1 MDVSLVMD
9 QLLENTT
16 LLANMGDAEAN
27 YLLDWTR
34 RVLPCLVGEIA
45 DEQLGWQKVEAL
57 KETLRAANTLIARF
71 RTASQPTLLTLLR
84 NFLRQYALTF
94 EQPDASE
101 HPIVPELAEIMRA
114 QPDNVAA
121 LRALLDFA
129 ENVRPPEAED
139 ERLTPAQA
147 QAIQQVEE
155 SLDLLRGTIRNLA
168 DSLSA
173 FLPDEQRSE
182 LDRRLAELDADD
194 ETTSSEEE
202 QGKPDES

>member
-34 RVLPCLVGEIA
+34 RVLPRLVGEIA

-57 KETLRAANTLIARF
+57 KETLRAANALIARF
-71 RTASQPTLLTLLR
+71 RTASQPTLLALLR
-84 NFLRQYALTF
+84 DFLRQYALTF

-129 ENVRPPEAED
+129 ENVRPPEAE
-139 ERLTPAQA
+139 EEPLTPAQA

-155 SLDLLRGTIRNLA
+155 SLDLLRGTIRSLA

-194 ETTSSEEE
+194 EHTPSEEE
-202 QGKPDES
+202 QGKSDES

>member
-34 RVLPCLVGEIA
+34 RILPRLVGEIA
-45 DEQLGWQKVEAL
+45 DETLGWQKVEAL
-57 KETLRAANTLIARF
+57 KETLRAANALIARF
-71 RTASQPTLLTLLR
+71 RTASQPTLLELLR

-114 QPDNVAA
+114 QPNNVAA

-129 ENVRPPEAED
+129 ENVRPSEAEP
-139 ERLTPAQA
+139 LTPAQA

-155 SLDLLRGTIRNLA
+155 SLDLLRGTIRSLA

-182 LDRRLAELDADD
+182 LDRRLAELDAED
-194 ETTSSEEE
+194 EATTSEDE
-202 QGKPDES
+202 QGKSDES